1 MLNLNK
7 PLEEKSLDD
16 PWKVLI
22 YDSFCRDIISPLL
35 KVGELRKQGVTLH
48 MYADSLH
55 VEFLALLCVIL
66 FHGICS
72 IC

>member
-22 YDSFCRDIISPLL
+22 YDTFCRDIISPLL

-48 MYADSLH
+48 MYVQLD
-55 VEFLALLCVIL
+55 
-66 FHGICS
+66 
-72 IC
+72 